1 MSRAWDQTAPIPDL
15 HPITPP
21 ETFPALAPMETFAEE
36 RRLARALRTITP
48 GPRRTSPL
56 MAEGHKFG
64 NGCRTVKPM
73 NGFYPCRRSAT
84 GRTSYCRA
92 CMIAAMRERTARH
105 REERSAVTTDRADV
119 ARMTALLAD
128 HERWEEVMLSAD

>member
-1 MSRAWDQTAPIPDL
+1 MSRAWDQTATFPTL
-15 HPITPP
+15 STITPP
-21 ETFPALAPMETFAEE
+21 ETFPSLASIETFSEE

-48 GPRRTSPL
+48 GPRRTSPM
-56 MAEGHKFG
+56 MAEGHKFC

-73 NGFYPCRRSAT
+73 DDFYPYRRAAT

-92 CMIAAMRERTARH
+92 CMLTAMRERTARH
-105 REERSAVTTDRADV
+105 REDRATVATDRADV
-119 ARMTALLAD
+119 ARMTALLAE